1 MKSSDIF
8 IKGDENIIILKIMHD
23 IFNLLNTEVAI
34 CGRAHSN
41 QQLFEHESRKCA
53 VKYAIQGHK

>member
-1 MKSSDIF
+1 
-8 IKGDENIIILKIMHD
+8 MHD